1 MTPNNQRILFW
12 IGAIALIH
20 GLIWSVDYGQTALG
34 ESPAL
39 DNRQTL
45 LLAQQMAA
53 GDLPAEPFHRAPLY
67 PYLLSLF
74 LSAGL
79 PFESLAVA
87 ARGLNVLAF
96 AATAVAAAYAAHAVW
111 RRRSAAW
118 IAGLLIALN
127 PVLLFFV
134 GDAFDIL
141 PATAC
146 FALAFALVPG
156 WLRQKRVG
164 CTFKIA
170 ALLSLGAA
178 LRSHLLPLA
187 LLWCPL
193 ACLLGGKR
201 KPLHLAA
208 AVPPLALSFL
218 LLGLANLKVAG
229 EFRTM
234 PWQGAYNLWA
244 GNRPD
249 APGRIYAQ
257 QIRVDFEDTYDNP
270 AKLES
275 IALYERQTGESP
287 PHSIDAVN
295 AYWKGK
301 FFDHVAENPVQWLGL
316 MARKAYY
323 FLNSYEQYD
332 NKTYGFH
339 KRRHPLLRWN
349 PVHWGAL
356 LLLAVA
362 GTLTGLRDPAQRAFL
377 FTAIGTFAVYAAG
390 TILFYT
396 SNRFRLP
403 MLPLLACLGGG
414 IVLLPAAWRAAR
426 ARWRA
431 GLLGCLGLTAAIAYT
446 GFFNARAT
454 DTWEEDY
461 ALLANAALRT
471 GRDADALQ
479 WANRALEAN
488 PRRNDMWPVLA
499 QARFNRWALNENAGP
514 LDRATAETFLQEARN
529 AAETDADF
537 AAISGIY
544 LWKLNRRDK
553 AQAVWEKHASDDPL
567 ARLCLFWTDLQPVP
581 SPSDLE
587 SYRGH
592 ERFDLL
598 RAAVVAKR
606 APSKN
611 PLLAKTFARI
621 FSPADAPNESNS
633 AKP

>member
-1 MTPNNQRILFW
+1 MTPKNQRILFW

-20 GLIWSVDYGQTALG
+20 ALVWCAVYGQTALG

-111 RRRSAAW
+111 RRESAAW

-127 PVLLFFV
+127 PVLLFFL

-164 CTFKIA
+164 CTLKIA

-275 IALYERQTGESP
+275 IALYERQTGKSP

-295 AYWKGK
+295 AHWKGK
-301 FFDHVAENPVQWLGL
+301 FFDHVAEHPLQWLGL

-349 PVHWGAL
+349 PVHWGLL

-362 GTLTGLRDPAQRAFL
+362 GTLAGLRDASSRRFL
-377 FTAIGTFAVYAAG
+377 YLSIGTFAVYAAG

-403 MLPLLACLGGG
+403 MLPLMSCLSGG
-414 IVLLPAAWRAAR
+414 IVLLPAAWRSAR
-426 ARWRA
+426 TSWKV
-431 GLLGCLGLTAAIAYT
+431 LLAGCLALTSVIAYS
-446 GFFNARAT
+446 GFFNARDT
-454 DTWEEDY
+454 DTWQEDY

-471 GRDADALQ
+471 GRDAEALQ
-479 WANRALEAN
+479 WADRALKFA
-488 PRRNDMWPVLA
+488 RDRNDMRVVRA
-499 QARFNRWALNENAGP
+499 QVHFNRWALNPSAPP
-514 LDRATAETFLQEARN
+514 LDRETAQALLREARE
-529 AAETDADF
+529 ASRAEPLFTT
-537 AAISGIY
+537 ICGIY
-544 LWKLNRRDK
+544 LWKLGRSE
-553 AQAVWEKHASDDPL
+553 AAVDLWQQRAEDDPL
-567 ARLCLFWTDLQPVP
+567 ARLSLMWTNREAPPSRRELQAYA
-581 SPSDLE
+581 E
-587 SYRGH
+587 Q
-592 ERFDLL
+592 
-598 RAAVVAKR
+598 
-606 APSKN
+606 KN
-611 PLLAKTFARI
+611 YELLAAAIQAR
-621 FSPADAPNESNS
+621 SAPDSFPELVSLLDGLHEVLERN
-633 AKP
+633 